1 MSILD
6 INSEGGGPL
15 IAGQIRLSNSEN
27 PRATH
32 VSHAGAGGFVELPT
46 IAYRNA
52 IPIEGNMQL
61 DGYSSGRRKL
71 GMIVYVIDE
80 KKYYQLR
87 PKSSGTE
94 ITLAQWDAADPAQ
107 QMVWLDP
114 TQTREDIDFN
124 SIEGSGNADDAWVE
138 VFKPLT
144 ITNNV
149 NNNILTATGN
159 DTTING
165 EGNLTFDGS
174 VLNVT
179 GRVNATSF
187 FQQSSRALKTNI
199 TPFESSATDLLNKV
213 NVVEF
218 NYLSDLENKH
228 IGFIAEDTPTELS
241 TINQNVMD
249 TNSTIGVLIK
259 AVQELTD
266 KVKELESKLK

>member
-1 MSILD
+1 V
-6 INSEGGGPL
+6 
-15 IAGQIRLSNSEN
+15 GQIHVADTSSLA
-27 PRATH
+27 ATH

-52 IPIEGNMQL
+52 IPIEEEL
-61 DGYSSGRRKL
+61 KEDGFTSGRRKL
-71 GMIVYVIDE
+71 GMVVYVIDE

-94 ITLAQWDAADPAQ
+94 ITLTQWNDASNAQR
-107 QMVWLDP
+107 MVWLDP
-114 TQTREDIDFN
+114 TQTRDDDDFN
-124 SIEGSGNADDAWVE
+124 PLAGSGNANDAWVE

-187 FQQSSRALKTNI
+187 FQQSSRILKTNI
-199 TPFESSATDLLNKV
+199 IPFESSATDLLNKV